1 MTFGERLRQVI
12 ESRGITPYQLS
23 VKTNVSQAT
32 LSRIFA
38 NSTTRPS
45 IKTVEILADYLQISR
60 EWLLTGNGDMHA
72 EMKPAP
78 DASLSDLLAVIAS
91 QQRTIENLSETIK
104 NLTSKN

>member
-12 ESRGITPYQLS
+12 ENKGITPYQLS
-23 VKTNVSQAT
+23 AKTNVSQAT
-32 LSRIFA
+32 LSRILA
-38 NSTTRPS
+38 NSTTKPS
-45 IKTVEILADYLQISR
+45 IKTVEVIADYLQISR
-60 EWLLTGNGDMHA
+60 EWLLTGNGDMHTKS
-72 EMKPAP
+72 ES